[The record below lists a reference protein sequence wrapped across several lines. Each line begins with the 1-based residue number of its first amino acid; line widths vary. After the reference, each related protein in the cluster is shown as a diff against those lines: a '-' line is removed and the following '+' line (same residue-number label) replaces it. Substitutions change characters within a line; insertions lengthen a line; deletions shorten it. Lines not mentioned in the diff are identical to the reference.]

1 VEKAC
6 TDLIDELGEQ
16 RKLGETAMYRA
27 LSLFALGSVLACGA
41 APCVQ
46 AAEAVQATYIRQ
58 AGETTR
64 EVIQPRAEDFAT
76 GQDPDDEDEDGT
88 DWRYRRQNGQWFYWT
103 GKGGWMRWDG
113 AKWLAAPRSQQAA
126 TQYLDQQEFN
136 SWFGAYRNFQ
146 GGRPALQT
154 AEEGSV
160 QLGTADITGEAEAAE
175 LMEYGGIPAEQ
186 ARRRRAVQDVISGGG
201 AWFNSGSPTGIKY
214 GYGSG
219 YGYGGYGFDNPYGYG
234 SRSGSGGAYG
244 IGFGPFGSVG
254 GQTGER
260 LSSLITGKHESG
272 LISSEPGA
280 IGAPAQI
287 ERGPVGGTFG
297 RAGAGARKL
306 GGSAGGD

>member
-1 VEKAC
+1 
-6 TDLIDELGEQ
+6 
-16 RKLGETAMYRA
+16 MY
-27 LSLFALGSVLACGA
+27 
-41 APCVQ
+41 
-46 AAEAVQATYIRQ
+46 AAEAIQTTYIRQ
-58 AGETTR
+58 AGKATP
-64 EVIQPRAEDFAT
+64 EVMQPGAEDFAAN
-76 GQDPDDEDEDGT
+76 QAADDEGT
-88 DWRYRRQNGQWFYWT
+88 DWRYRRQNGQWLYWA
-103 GKGGWMRWDG
+103 GKRGWLRWDG
-113 AKWLAAPRSQQAA
+113 GKWTAAPRSQRAG
-126 TQYLDQQEFN
+126 TQYLDQREFN

-154 AEEGSV
+154 AEEGDV

-175 LMEYGGIPAEQ
+175 LMEFGGIPAEQ
-186 ARRRRAVQDVISGGG
+186 ARRRRGMQDVISGGG

-234 SRSGSGGAYG
+234 TRSGSGGAYG

-260 LSSLITGKHESG
+260 LSALITGKHEGG
-272 LISSEPGA
+272 LISSEPSA